1 MEIFLFIVI
10 VLQFGYIVFK
20 DVSNYK
26 ERELLELKLMSKSM
40 TEYKEAIESIAEDSP
55 APEPPTHLPIEDVSY
70 DKIMKAK
77 TL

>member
-20 DVSNYK
+20 DVQNSR
-26 ERELLELKLMSKSM
+26 EREQLELKLMSKSV
-40 TEYKEAIESIAEDSP
+40 TEYKEAIESLVEDSP
-55 APEPPTHLPIEDVSY
+55 KPEHPTHLPIEDVSY
-70 DKIMKAK
+70 DKIMKAN

>member
-20 DVSNYK
+20 DVQNSR
-26 ERELLELKLMSKSM
+26 EREQLELKLMSKSV
-40 TEYKEAIESIAEDSP
+40 TEYKEAIESLVEDSP
-55 APEPPTHLPIEDVSY
+55 KPEPPTHLPIEDVSY
-70 DKIMKAK
+70 DKIMKAN